1 MTVTVE
7 VVKGEKSIPW
17 YCHPIIIIYFVYHM
31 NVINGINAAVH
42 LETLRGGSTL
52 KVSHSCLLAL
62 AIASHFSSDECV

>member
-7 VVKGEKSIPW
+7 VVKGERSVPW
-17 YCHPIIIIYFVYHM
+17 YCHPIIIIYFVYECKL
-31 NVINGINAAVH
+31 NGINAAVH

-52 KVSHSCLLAL
+52 KVSHSFLLAL